1 VTKEYWTGRPG
12 NSGEDGGAARPRG
25 RPRDEAAHDRILA
38 ATVAILETEGLAGL
52 SMQAV
57 ARRAGVS
64 KQTVYTWWPSRGV
77 LTLDALTRYATAA
90 IPGAEPDDGS
100 PRQRLLT
107 FLQQTFRALTPSTRS
122 TLRALIAEAQIDPA
136 VAQQFWDR
144 LVAVRRTAL
153 KATLLP
159 ALPEGATEADADYA
173 ADLIYGVMW
182 YRLLVGHAPID
193 DTLAE
198 QLVATVSAGRLD

>member
-12 NSGEDGGAARPRG
+12 NSGDDGGAARRRG

-90 IPGAEPDDGS
+90 IPGAEPDGGS

-144 LVAVRRTAL
+144 LVAVRRTAD
-153 KATLLP
+153 
-159 ALPEGATEADADYA
+159 ATEADVDYA

-198 QLVATVSAGRLD
+198 QLVATVSAGR